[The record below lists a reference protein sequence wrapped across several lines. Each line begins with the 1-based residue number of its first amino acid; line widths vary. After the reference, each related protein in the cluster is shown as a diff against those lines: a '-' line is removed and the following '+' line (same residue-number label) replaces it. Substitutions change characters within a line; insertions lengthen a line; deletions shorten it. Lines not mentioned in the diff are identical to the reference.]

1 MFVFVLAG
9 VLFGGLCRFGGALGL
24 VFGCG
29 FLVVG
34 LVVCCWGVFVFW
46 FCCCCLHLVDC
57 YLITFGF
64 ANWL

>member
-1 MFVFVLAG
+1 MLVFVLAG

-34 LVVCCWGVFVFW
+34 LVVCCWGVFCV
-46 FCCCCLHLVDC
+46 LV
-57 YLITFGF
+57 LLLLFAFG
-64 ANWL
+64 